1 MSRRADRALLAF
13 AALVALAALLAR
25 WSDPGTVYAPEV
37 GSDAGGPGRAH
48 SAR

>member
-13 AALVALAALLAR
+13 AVLVALVALLAR
-25 WSDPGTVYAPEV
+25 WSDPGTVYAPEA
-37 GSDAGGPGRAH
+37 GSGAGGQERAH